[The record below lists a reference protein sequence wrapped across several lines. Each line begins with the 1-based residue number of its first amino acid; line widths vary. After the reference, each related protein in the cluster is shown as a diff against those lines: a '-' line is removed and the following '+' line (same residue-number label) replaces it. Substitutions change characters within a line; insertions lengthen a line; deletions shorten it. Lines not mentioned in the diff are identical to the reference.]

1 MCSRITSETV
11 VSVLLRSVVTRL
23 LRYKVVMLLL
33 THIVLINDIRN
44 ILLLLFV
51 FVFNEWNAN
60 ELSVNDY

>member
-11 VSVLLRSVVTRL
+11 FSVLLRSVVTRL
-23 LRYKVVMLLL
+23 LRYKVMLLL
-33 THIVLINDIRN
+33 THIVLMNDIRN